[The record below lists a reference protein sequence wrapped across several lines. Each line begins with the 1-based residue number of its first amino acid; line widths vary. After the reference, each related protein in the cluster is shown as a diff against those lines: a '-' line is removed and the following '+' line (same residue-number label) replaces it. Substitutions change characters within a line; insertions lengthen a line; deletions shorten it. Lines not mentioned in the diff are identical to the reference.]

1 VVRAGLCSLTAWK
14 LRQHTF
20 DGIIKS
26 VAWKGPKP
34 ETVLGI
40 VSEMEYGA
48 RHVVAWMADK
58 RVSLIVR
65 LSLIVPLWVFPFS
78 LRAQETHVAPPNL
91 KSILDSLERTG
102 AQNPALSQPHELT
115 REYKVFHGDDPK
127 PMSDVTTQITF
138 TPPDVKTFKITDA
151 QGSATGK
158 KIVSAILEQEVA
170 SATDGHQR
178 DISRANYNFSFLREQ
193 DFGVVPEYVLHII
206 PKRKEKGLLLGDIWV
221 DAKTYRIRQIIG
233 VPLKTPSFWVKDLHI
248 TVQFAEMN
256 QMWLP
261 VSVDAIATVRF
272 LGIYT
277 LSGLDLA
284 PPISASNTP
293 NY

>member
-1 VVRAGLCSLTAWK
+1 MRGATGRGRVIAWMIDKPAGL
-14 LRQHTF
+14 
-20 DGIIKS
+20 I
-26 VAWKGPKP
+26 
-34 ETVLGI
+34 VLLPL
-40 VSEMEYGA
+40 A
-48 RHVVAWMADK
+48 AT
-58 RVSLIVR
+58 
-65 LSLIVPLWVFPFS
+65 LWVFPSS
-78 LRAQETHVAPPNL
+78 LRAQEAKVAPPNL
-91 KSILDSLERTG
+91 NSILDSMERTG
-102 AQNPALSQPHELT
+102 EQNPALSQPHGST
-115 REYKVFHGDDPK
+115 REYKVFRGDDSK

-138 TPPDVKTFKITDA
+138 TPPNVKTFKITDA

-170 SATDGHQR
+170 SAKEGHQR
-178 DISRANYNFSFLREQ
+178 DISRANYNFVFLHEQ
-193 DFGVVPEYVLHII
+193 NFGVVPEYVLHII

-221 DAKTYRIRQIIG
+221 DTKTYRVRQIIG

-248 TVQFAEMN
+248 TVQFAEVN

-293 NY
+293 NH

>member
-1 VVRAGLCSLTAWK
+1 
-14 LRQHTF
+14 
-20 DGIIKS
+20 
-26 VAWKGPKP
+26 
-34 ETVLGI
+34 
-40 VSEMEYGA
+40 
-48 RHVVAWMADK
+48 MADK
-58 RVSLIVR
+58 RASLIVW
-65 LSLIVPLWVFPFS
+65 LSLIVPLWVCPFL
-78 LRAQETHVAPPNL
+78 LRAQGAQVAPPNL
-91 KSILDSLERTG
+91 NSILDSLERTG

-115 REYKVFHGDDPK
+115 REYRVFHGDDPK

-170 SATDGHQR
+170 SAKEGHQR
-178 DISRANYNFSFLREQ
+178 DISRANYNFVFLREQ
-193 DFGVVPEYVLHII
+193 NFGVVPEYVLHII

-277 LSGLDLA
+277 LSGLDSA

-293 NY
+293 NH

>member
-1 VVRAGLCSLTAWK
+1 
-14 LRQHTF
+14 
-20 DGIIKS
+20 
-26 VAWKGPKP
+26 
-34 ETVLGI
+34 LGI
-40 VSEMEYGA
+40 VSEKEYRATHVITWIAVA
-48 RHVVAWMADK
+48 RA
-58 RVSLIVR
+58 SLIVW
-65 LSLIVPLWVFPFS
+65 LSLIVPLWVFPFL
-78 LRAQETHVAPPNL
+78 LRAQRAQVAPPNL
-91 KSILDSLERTG
+91 NSILDSLERTG
-102 AQNPALSQPHELT
+102 AQNLALSQPHELT

-138 TPPDVKTFKITDA
+138 TPPDVKTFKITDVR
-151 QGSATGK
+151 GSATGK

-178 DISRANYNFSFLREQ
+178 DISRANYNFVFLREQ
-193 DFGVVPEYVLHII
+193 DFGVIPEYVLHII
-206 PKRKEKGLLLGDIWV
+206 PKRKEKGLLIGDIWV

-233 VPLKTPSFWVKDLHI
+233 IPLKTPSFWVKDLHI

-284 PPISASNTP
+284 PPISASNMP
-293 NY
+293 NH